1 MNFPTLTY
9 LYVKCDHIAHIVTCT
24 SIQTVM
30 HGVINPTKG
39 PLDPMPSF
47 GAYLTLISI
56 VLLQHKTILELE
68 TSFGT
73 SDVKYQHGNSTCEYA
88 EF

>member
-1 MNFPTLTY
+1 
-9 LYVKCDHIAHIVTCT
+9 
-24 SIQTVM
+24 M

-47 GAYLTLISI
+47 SARLALVSI
-56 VLLQHKTILELE
+56 VLLQPKTILHVQLE

-73 SDVKYQHGNSTCEYA
+73 SDFKYQQLHGDITCEYA
-88 EF
+88 EL